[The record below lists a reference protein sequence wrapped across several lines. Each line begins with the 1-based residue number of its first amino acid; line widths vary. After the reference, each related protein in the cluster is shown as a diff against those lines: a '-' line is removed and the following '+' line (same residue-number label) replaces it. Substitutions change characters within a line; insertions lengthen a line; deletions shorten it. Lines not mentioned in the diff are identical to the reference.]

1 MLVVTGPTGNV
12 GAEITD
18 LLASDDPGFPFRVAA
33 HNPDKLRDTYGP
45 EIPTARFDYD
55 DRSTWEAVLDGIS
68 ILFLLFPLPQPKTVR
83 TRMKPF
89 IDAAI
94 RAGCRHIVYVS
105 VPGADSTSF
114 GARFVPHHQV
124 ERHIETSGAG
134 YTFLRP
140 SYFMQNLV
148 RRIST
153 HGVDIAT
160 RGEIFIPAGKGRT
173 SFVDSR
179 DVAAVALDV
188 FKNPER
194 HRNQGYTLTGERRLD
209 FYEVAEVF
217 SEVMGRP
224 IRYTKPS
231 MPQFWYRMA
240 RRGVSWDT
248 ILFMTIVYTL
258 TRTSRNETLTDELP
272 KLLGRPPTSL
282 RQFVEDY
289 LPRWETRSWT

>member
-12 GAEITD
+12 GAEVTSM
-18 LLASDDPGFPFRVAA
+18 LARDQTGLSYRVAA
-33 HNPDKLRDTYGP
+33 HSPDKLRKTYGP
-45 EIPTARFDYD
+45 ELSAVGFDYD
-55 DRSTWEAVLDGIS
+55 DRSTWDAVLDGIS
-68 ILFLLFPLPQPKTVR
+68 TLFLLFPLPQPKTVR

-89 IDAAI
+89 IDAAV

-105 VPGADSTSF
+105 VPGADSSSF
-114 GARFVPHHQV
+114 SARFVPHHQV
-124 ERHIETSGAG
+124 EQHIKASGAG
-134 YTFLRP
+134 YTILRP

-148 RRIST
+148 RQVST
-153 HGVDIAT
+153 HGVDIST

-188 FKNPER
+188 FKDPGR
-194 HRNQGYTLTGERRLD
+194 HRNKGYVLTGDRRLD
-209 FYEVAEVF
+209 FYEVAQVL
-217 SEVMGRP
+217 SEVMDRP
-224 IRYTKPS
+224 IRYANPS

-258 TRTSRNETLTDELP
+258 TRTGRNGPLTDELP
-272 KLLGRPPTSL
+272 KLLGRPPTDL
-282 RQFVEDY
+282 RQFAKDY
-289 LPRWETRSWT
+289 LTRWETMSWT